1 MSRKFFVLIIGLMFF
16 WVIGCETSPLVL
28 NPSPSV
34 TSGTPAAGT
43 QRQPAAETPS
53 PQVSEK
59 TSLPPSNTSK
69 ETQQNDINFNQF
81 PRVRAWLAAR
91 VITDEER
98 NYYGAD
104 LSQFPFNVRSWV
116 MTSAFTRERM
126 EGPSMRDPALEVWWG
141 DDNHSVHT
149 EASYT
154 IAPGY
159 VNAGNRRTW
168 GQEARYRGSATIF
181 DTYGQYARFQTLRF
195 KWELS
200 QEAERL
206 LRNDVMYAEII
217 EFAMQLCEEIEYDWA
232 SFGGYSGRVV
242 RTPGQ
247 RYAVC
252 DGYTDEV
259 MSKALNLNSVQAVQK
274 WVGPNHSWNVLK
286 LTDGR
291 TLYFDLTWFDNEHI
305 DQNTGRI
312 YQTDDYDWSNIT
324 FNEEL
329 FQYSNVGYSSRV
341 FAHAQG
347 RFDREVTKR

>member
-1 MSRKFFVLIIGLMFF
+1 MNKKLFTLIIVFPLF
-16 WVIGCETSPLVL
+16 WVLGCETVSSLLLPTLFL
-28 NPSPSV
+28 D
-34 TSGTPAAGT
+34 
-43 QRQPAAETPS
+43 QPAAPVSSSQQQNAVVSSNPS
-53 PQVSEK
+53 SAA
-59 TSLPPSNTSK
+59 TSR
-69 ETQQNDINFNQF
+69 ETQQSDVNVNQF
-81 PRVRAWLAAR
+81 PLVNAWLASR

-104 LSQFPFNVRSWV
+104 LSQFPLNVRSWIIN
-116 MTSAFTRERM
+116 SAFTRERM
-126 EGPSMRDPALEVWWG
+126 EGVSMRDSALRVWWG

-159 VNAGNRRTW
+159 VNAGSRRTW
-168 GQEARYRGSATIF
+168 GQEARYRGSPAIF
-181 DTYGQYARFQTLRF
+181 NTYGEYARFQTLKF

-200 QEAERL
+200 QEVERL
-206 LRNDVMYAEII
+206 LRNDIMFAEVI
-217 EFAMQLCEEIEYDWA
+217 EFAMQLCIEIEYDWA
-232 SFGGYSGRVV
+232 SFSGYTGRVI

-259 MSKALNLNSVQAVQK
+259 MNKALSLNSVQAVQK

-305 DQNTGRI
+305 DQETGRI
-312 YQTDDYDWSNIT
+312 YQTDDYGWENIT

-329 FQYSNVGYSSRV
+329 FRYSNVGYGSRV
-341 FAHAQG
+341 FTHAQG